1 LQEEDKCST
10 TDDSIVSIAGKD
22 LRQLTNIEL
31 IKKAEEFTECLQLEN
46 AVALYEEGLQ
56 RFPNDTVIIDGYSD
70 LLL

>member
-10 TDDSIVSIAGKD
+10 TDDSIASIAGKD

-31 IKKAEEFTECLQLEN
+31 IKKAEEFTESLQLEN